1 MAQANLSSLRSP
13 VSHPQ
18 TIFAPRTMVSRSYQ
32 VAKRALDVVGA
43 SLALLVLGLPML
55 LVAIAIR
62 LESRGPAL
70 FFQWRL
76 GENGI
81 PFRFCKFRSMVANAE
96 EERANLERQN
106 EAEGPIFKIR
116 RDPRITR
123 VGRWLRRTSFDETPQ
138 LFHVLSGQMSLVGPR
153 PPLLEEVEGYEPW
166 QRERL
171 AVRPG
176 LTCIWQVSGRSDIP
190 FERWVELDIVYVRNR
205 SFWLDLKILLL
216 TIPAVL
222 TGRGAY

>member
-1 MAQANLSSLRSP
+1 
-13 VSHPQ
+13 
-18 TIFAPRTMVSRSYQ
+18 IFAPRTMVSRSYQ

-70 FFQWRL
+70 FYQWRL

-81 PFRFCKFRSMVANAE
+81 PFRFCKFRSMVVNAE
-96 EERANLERQN
+96 EERANLEQQN

>member
-13 VSHPQ
+13 QSNPQ
-18 TIFAPRTMVSRSYQ
+18 TIFAPRTMASPAYR
-32 VAKRALDVVGA
+32 VAKRALDIIGA
-43 SLALLVLGLPML
+43 SLALLVIGLPML
-55 LVAIAIR
+55 LVALAIKV
-62 LESRGPAL
+62 ESRGPAL

-81 PFRFCKFRSMVANAE
+81 PFRFCKFRSMVVNAE
-96 EERANLERQN
+96 QERANLEQQN
-106 EAEGPIFKIR
+106 EAEGPVFKIR

-123 VGRWLRRTSFDETPQ
+123 VGRWLRRTSFDEAPQ
-138 LFHVLSGQMSLVGPR
+138 LFHVLSGKMSLVGPR
-153 PPLLEEVEGYEPW
+153 PPLPEEVEGYEPW

-205 SFWLDLKILLL
+205 SFLLDLKILLL

>member
-1 MAQANLSSLRSP
+1 MAQANLSSLRGPASN
-13 VSHPQ
+13 PQ
-18 TIFAPRTMVSRSYQ
+18 TIFAPQTMASRSYQ
-32 VAKRALDVVGA
+32 VAKRALDIAGA

-55 LVAIAIR
+55 LVALAIK

-81 PFRFCKFRSMVANAE
+81 PFRFCKFRSMVVNAE
-96 EERANLERQN
+96 EERANLEQQN
-106 EAEGPIFKIR
+106 EAEGPVFKIR

-138 LFHVLSGQMSLVGPR
+138 LFHVLSGKMSLVGPR

-205 SFWLDLKILLL
+205 SFLLDLKILLL